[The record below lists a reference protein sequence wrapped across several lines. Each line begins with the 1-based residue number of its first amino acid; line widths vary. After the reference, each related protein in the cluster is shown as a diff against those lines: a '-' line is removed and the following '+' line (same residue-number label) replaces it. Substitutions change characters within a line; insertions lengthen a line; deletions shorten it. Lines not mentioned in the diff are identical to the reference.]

1 MEYKNY
7 KHDTY
12 TLYTIKTDKFKTCH
26 LEIIF
31 KNKIN
36 KEEITLLNLLG
47 TYLAYTSKKYPRRR
61 DVIEALE
68 DIYDTN
74 FYETNARVG
83 QNIFASFIMD
93 FLDPTYCEK
102 KFLDEVLAFPFEF
115 IFNPNFK
122 NTVPDKKIFD
132 VIVNMVRS
140 SILSSK
146 DSPTNYAFKQAFK
159 TLGENNPASF
169 DMNGDLDIL
178 RNITPEDL
186 YNYYQKFLKEFSC
199 DIYIIGNLDMEHV
212 DMKIAEN
219 FKNNYIA
226 PPVTDY
232 YLNYPLNK
240 KVISKCEVGPYEQSS
255 FIMLYKTDMLTEKE
269 KNYVIHYFNSIFGSG
284 SLNNKLNQYLREDNG
299 LCYSTYSAYQK
310 IDNLFIVYA
319 GIDAENKDACV
330 SLVKKALK
338 EMQQGKFADEEIIF
352 AKENLVNQI
361 KMSLDTETSIL
372 DNYVFHNLINS
383 PLLSNR
389 IKEIEKITKEEIV
402 NLAKKIKLNSIYL
415 LGGSNAKENKNK

>member
-1 MEYKNY
+1 
-7 KHDTY
+7 
-12 TLYTIKTDKFKTCH
+12 
-26 LEIIF
+26 
-31 KNKIN
+31 
-36 KEEITLLNLLG
+36 
-47 TYLAYTSKKYPRRR
+47 
-61 DVIEALE
+61 
-68 DIYDTN
+68 
-74 FYETNARVG
+74 
-83 QNIFASFIMD
+83 MD

-122 NTVPDKKIFD
+122 NTIPDKKIFE
-132 VIVNMVRS
+132 VIINMVKS

-159 TLGENNPASF
+159 TLGANNPASF
-169 DMNGDLDIL
+169 DMNGDLEIL
-178 RNITPEDL
+178 KNVTPEDL

-219 FKNNYIA
+219 FKNNYVA
-226 PPVTDY
+226 PAITDY
-232 YLNYPLNK
+232 YLNYPLNR
-240 KVISKCEVGPYEQSS
+240 KVIDKCEIGPYEQSS

-319 GIDAENKDACV
+319 GIDAENKDTCV
-330 SLVKKALK
+330 KLVKKALK
-338 EMQQGKFADEEIIF
+338 EMQQGKFGLEEITF
-352 AKENLVNQI
+352 AKENLRNQI

-383 PLLSNR
+383 PLLSKR
-389 IKEIEKITKEEIV
+389 IKEIENVTKEEIIA
-402 NLAKKIKLNSIYL
+402 LAKKIKLNSIYL
-415 LGGSNAKENKNK
+415 LGGTNAKENQDK

>member
-47 TYLAYTSKKYPRRR
+47 TYLAYTSKKYPKRR

-68 DIYDTN
+68 DLYDTN

-122 NTVPDKKIFD
+122 NTIPDKKIFE
-132 VIVNMVRS
+132 VIINMVKS

-159 TLGENNPASF
+159 TLGANNPASF
-169 DMNGDLDIL
+169 DMNGDLEIL
-178 RNITPEDL
+178 KNVTPEDL

-199 DIYIIGNLDMEHV
+199 DIYIIG
-212 DMKIAEN
+212 MKIAEN
-219 FKNNYIA
+219 FKNNYVA
-226 PPVTDY
+226 PAITDY
-232 YLNYPLNK
+232 YLNYPLNR
-240 KVISKCEVGPYEQSS
+240 KVIDKCEIGPYEQSS

-319 GIDAENKDACV
+319 GIDAENKDTCV
-330 SLVKKALK
+330 KLVKKALK
-338 EMQQGKFADEEIIF
+338 EMQQGKFALEEITF
-352 AKENLVNQI
+352 AKENLRNQI

-383 PLLSNR
+383 PLLSKR
-389 IKEIEKITKEEIV
+389 IKEIENVTKEEIIA
-402 NLAKKIKLNSIYL
+402 LAKKIKLNSIYL
-415 LGGSNAKENKNK
+415 LGGSNVKENQNK